1 MSLLSDKDWKLKYTP
16 DDGDL
21 VTQLYVPALECGVRY
36 DRLTGYFQ
44 ARALTL
50 AARGIE
56 GLVRNNG
63 RMRLLVGC
71 TLDQAEVEAIAKGAE
86 CRAQVKA
93 HLLANPLK
101 PGNARELEALELLA
115 WMVANQILEV
125 QVAVPCDEARRPVPA
140 QGIFHEKA
148 GIIEDKTGDRLAFN
162 GSLNETEAGWTRNW
176 ESLNIF
182 RSWLGDDPRVAA
194 EEANFAKLWSGES
207 KHVITMPVPDAMRE
221 DLLRFLPADDL
232 PRRLKMAKDG
242 RTEGNDECRMTNVE
256 EADSSLDISHS
267 SLPSDLHRLVWAYI
281 KQAPKM
287 PNGGERVGEATANVE
302 PWPHQ
307 IRAFQRLY
315 NHWPPRLLLADEVG
329 LGKTIQAGML
339 IRQAWL
345 AERARR
351 VLILTPASICRQ
363 WQVELREKFNLNCP
377 IYDGDQLLWLATP
390 GRTAPLEEPVARA
403 DWHKQPFVIASSH
416 LMRRRERVAEL
427 ADQAE
432 PWDVLVIDE
441 AHHARRKSPG
451 LPGERRPNRLLELV
465 ERIKG
470 RTQALLLLT
479 ATPMQVHPVEVW
491 DLLSLLGL
499 PPEWHE
505 QAFLKFCT
513 AVDHPSPSQDDLEF
527 LAAMF
532 RATEQSY
539 GSASEQDAKRAG
551 ATSGLQAKRVLSALR
566 DSAAI
571 PRRQLDAP
579 ARGVAMRVMRAQSP
593 IGRLISRHTRDL
605 LRRYHKAGKLQTPIA
620 DREVEDR
627 FVKLSDDEA
636 RIYEAVENYISTTY
650 NQASAKEKNA
660 VGFVMT
666 IYRRRLASSFHALS
680 HTLEGRLDA
689 MQTGRPQKPPQPDD
703 EADNEATDAEGDL
716 LAPDEVA
723 ELEKAALDQEEK
735 DDIARLLQ
743 DIRQL
748 PPDTKAGHLRKEL
761 DSLRSAGYAQA
772 MVFTQYTDTMDFLRE
787 ELTTKTT
794 LRVVCFSGRGGELRE
809 NDGRWRT
816 ISRDDAKRLFREG
829 KADVLL
835 CTDAASEGLN
845 FQFCGALINYD
856 MPWNPMRVEQRIG
869 RIDRLG
875 QQHAKIRVINLH
887 YDGTVEA
894 DVYMALRRRI
904 NLFESVVGRL
914 QPILAKLPSL
924 ITGHVL
930 DRSNRDPDA
939 RAAIT
944 GNLEQ
949 QAEKAKQEGF
959 DLDAMIEADLQEPP
973 RPTSKLTLPDLDL
986 ILHHPDALPPGITVK
1001 KLQNGEYAYQAP
1013 GMAIPVRITTRPD
1026 YFDEHSESLE
1036 LWSPGSMVF
1045 PQPGADAAQEEESAQ
1060 SLSDL
1065 LANPAQPT
1073 HRPGPKP

>member
-1 MSLLSDKDWKLKYTP
+1 MAILSDHAWKLKYTP

-21 VTQLYVPALECGVRY
+21 VTQFYVPALECAVRY
-36 DRLTGYFQ
+36 DRLTGYFR

-56 GLVRNNG
+56 GLIRNNG

-71 TLDQAEVEAIAKGAE
+71 TLDQPEVEAIAKGAE
-86 CRAQVKA
+86 CRDQVKA

-101 PGNARELEALELLA
+101 PGNQREVEALELLA
-115 WMVANQILEV
+115 WMVANQILGV
-125 QVAVPCDEARRPVPA
+125 QVAVPCDEHRRPVPA

-194 EEANFAKLWSGES
+194 EETNFAKLWSGGS
-207 KHVITMPVPDAMRE
+207 KHVITMPVPDAMRD
-221 DLLRFLPADDL
+221 DLLRFLPEQDMPA
-232 PRRLKMAKDG
+232 RLKK
-242 RTEGNDECRMTNVE
+242 TEAESV
-256 EADSSLDISHS
+256 LD
-267 SLPSDLHRLVWAYI
+267 PSPEPEPPPPPPQPALDLRRLVWAYI

-315 NHWPPRLLLADEVG
+315 SQWPPRLLIADEVG

-345 AERARR
+345 AEKARR
-351 VLILTPASICRQ
+351 VLILAPASICRQ
-363 WQVELREKFNLNCP
+363 WQVELREKFNLSWP
-377 IYDGDQLLWLATP
+377 IYDGDQLLWPASP
-390 GRTAPLEEPVARA
+390 GRTAPLEELITRA
-403 DWHKQPFVIASSH
+403 DWHKQPFVITSSH
-416 LMRRRERVAEL
+416 LMRRRDRAAEL
-427 ADQAE
+427 AEQAD
-432 PWDVLVIDE
+432 PWDVIVIDE

-451 LPGERRPNRLLELV
+451 LAGERRPNRLLELAQ
-465 ERIKG
+465 RIKD

-491 DLLSLLGL
+491 DLLTLLGL

-505 QAFLKFCT
+505 EAFLKFCA
-513 AVDHPSPSQDDLEF
+513 AVDHPSPSHEDMEF

-532 RATEQSY
+532 RATEQRY

-551 ATSGLQAKRVLSALR
+551 ATSGLQAKRILSGLR

-571 PRRQLDAP
+571 PRRQMDAP
-579 ARGVAMRVMRAQSP
+579 TRGVALRVMRSQSP

-627 FVKLSDDEA
+627 FVRLSTEEA

-666 IYRRRLASSFHALS
+666 IYRRRLASSFHALC
-680 HTLEGRLDA
+680 HTLEDRLAA
-689 MQTGRPQKPPQPDD
+689 MQTGQPPRPQEPDD
-703 EADNEATDAEGDL
+703 DADNETPDAEGDV

-723 ELEKAALDQEEK
+723 ELEHAALAQEEK
-735 DDIARLLQ
+735 DDIASLLQ

-748 PPDTKAGHLRKEL
+748 PTDTKAGRLREEL
-761 DSLRSAGYAQA
+761 TALRSAGYAQA

-787 ELTTKTT
+787 ELTTKTS
-794 LRVVCFSGRGGELRE
+794 LRVMCFSGRGGEVRDT
-809 NDGRWRT
+809 DGRWRK
-816 ISRDDAKRLFREG
+816 ISREEAKRRFREG
-829 KADVLL
+829 KAEVLL

-845 FQFCGALINYD
+845 FQFCGSLINYD

-875 QQHAKIRVINLH
+875 QQHTKIRIVNL
-887 YDGTVEA
+887 YYEGTVEA
-894 DVYMALRRRI
+894 DVYTALRLRF
-904 NLFESVVGRL
+904 NLFESVVGRS
-914 QPILAKLPSL
+914 QPILSRLPAV
-924 ITGHVL
+924 IAGHVL
-930 DRSNRDPDA
+930 DHRSRDADA
-939 RAAIT
+939 RAALT

-949 QAEKAKQEGF
+949 QAEAAKQEGF
-959 DLDAMIEADLQEPP
+959 DLDAMLDADLQEPP
-973 RPTSKLTLPDLDL
+973 RPAPKLTLADLDL
-986 ILHHPDALPPGITVK
+986 VLHNAEAMPPGITVK

-1013 GMAIPVRITTRPD
+1013 GMAKPIRITTRPD

-1036 LWSPGSMVF
+1036 LWSPGSCVF
-1045 PQPGADAAQEEESAQ
+1045 PQPEIVSSTEELKNVVLTDFFVGTTGST
-1060 SLSDL
+1060 D
-1065 LANPAQPT
+1065 
-1073 HRPGPKP
+1073 

>member
-1 MSLLSDKDWKLKYTP
+1 MSLLCDKEWKLKYTP

-21 VTQLYVPALECGVRY
+21 VAQFYVPALECAVRY

-56 GLVRNNG
+56 GLARNNG

-71 TLDQAEVEAIAKGAE
+71 TLNSPEVEAIAKGAD
-86 CRAQVKA
+86 CRDQVKA

-101 PGNARELEALELLA
+101 PGNQREVEALELLA

-125 QVAVPCDEARRPVPA
+125 QVAVPCDERRRPIPA

-194 EEANFAKLWSGES
+194 EETNFARLWAGDS
-207 KHVITMPVPDAMRE
+207 KHVITMPVPDAMRD
-221 DLLRFLPADDL
+221 DLLRFLPEQDL
-232 PRRLKMAKDG
+232 PARLKKAEAK
-242 RTEGNDECRMTNVE
+242 TIIEPPPEPE
-256 EADSSLDISHS
+256 PP
-267 SLPSDLHRLVWAYI
+267 PSPPEPAIDLRRLVWAYI

-315 NHWPPRLLLADEVG
+315 SHWPPRLLIADEVG
-329 LGKTIQAGML
+329 LGKTIEAGML

-345 AERARR
+345 AEKARR

-363 WQVELREKFNLNCP
+363 WQVELREKFNLNWP
-377 IYDGDQLLWLATP
+377 IYDGDQLLWLASP
-390 GRTAPLEEPVARA
+390 GRTAPLEEPIARA
-403 DWHKQPFVIASSH
+403 DWHRQPFVIASSH
-416 LMRRRERVAEL
+416 LMRRRDRAAEL
-427 ADQAE
+427 AEQAE
-432 PWDVLVIDE
+432 PWDVIVIDE

-451 LPGERRPNRLLELV
+451 LAAERRPNRLLELV
-465 ERIKG
+465 QRIRD

-491 DLLSLLGL
+491 DLLALLGL

-505 QAFLKFCT
+505 GAFLKFCA
-513 AVDHPSPSQDDLEF
+513 AVHHPSPSHEDLEF

-532 RATEQSY
+532 CATERCY
-539 GSASEQDAKRAG
+539 GSVSEQDAKRAG
-551 ATSGLQAKRVLSALR
+551 ATSGFQAKRILSALR

-571 PRRQLDAP
+571 PRRQMDAN
-579 ARGVAMRVMRAQSP
+579 ARGVALRLMRSQSP

-620 DREVEDR
+620 EREVEDR
-627 FVKLSDDEA
+627 FVTLSNDEA

-666 IYRRRLASSFHALS
+666 SYRRRLASSFHALRN
-680 HTLEGRLDA
+680 TLEDRLLA
-689 MQTGRPQKPPQPDD
+689 MRTGQPLHPRQPND
-703 EADNEATDAEGDL
+703 EAESEPMDAEGEV
-716 LAPDEVA
+716 LAPDEVVA
-723 ELEKAALDQEEK
+723 LEREALAQEEQ
-735 DDIARLLQ
+735 DDIDRLLH

-748 PPDTKAGHLRKEL
+748 PPDTKAERLRHEL
-761 DSLRSAGYAQA
+761 DQLRAAGYAQI

-787 ELTTKTT
+787 ELTAKAN
-794 LRVVCFSGRGGELRE
+794 LRVTCFSGRGGEVRDT
-809 NDGRWRT
+809 DGHWRK
-816 ISRDDAKRLFREG
+816 ISREEAKRRFRTG
-829 KADVLL
+829 QADVLL
-835 CTDAASEGLN
+835 CSEAASEGLN

-875 QQHAKIRVINLH
+875 QQHTKIRIVNL
-887 YDGTVEA
+887 YYEGTVEA
-894 DVYMALRRRI
+894 DVYMALRLRF
-904 NLFESVVGRL
+904 NLFESVVGRS
-914 QPILAKLPSL
+914 QPILSRLPAV
-924 ITGHVL
+924 IAGHVL
-930 DRSNRDPDA
+930 GHNSRDADA
-939 RAAIT
+939 RAALT
-944 GNLEQ
+944 SDLEQ
-949 QAEKAKQEGF
+949 QAEAAKQEGF
-959 DLDAMIEADLQEPP
+959 DIDAMLDADLQEPP
-973 RPTSKLTLPDLDL
+973 RPAPKLTLPDLDMV
-986 ILHHPDALPPGITVK
+986 LHRADALPPGVTVK

-1013 GMAIPVRITTRPD
+1013 GMTKPVRITTRPD

-1036 LWSPGSMVF
+1036 LWSPGCPCFPETTPSVTEPMVEVK
-1045 PQPGADAAQEEESAQ
+1045 GIEE
-1060 SLSDL
+1060 L
-1065 LANPAQPT
+1065 LFIT
-1073 HRPGPKP
+1073 R